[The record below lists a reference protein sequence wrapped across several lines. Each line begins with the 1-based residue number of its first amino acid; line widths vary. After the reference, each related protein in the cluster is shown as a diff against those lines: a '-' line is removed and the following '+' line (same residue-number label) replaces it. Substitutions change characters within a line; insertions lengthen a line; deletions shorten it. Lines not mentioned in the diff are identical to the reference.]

1 MFAVYDGHGGVEVAT
16 YCSKYFPDLLKS
28 LDEYKNGNIED
39 ALKKAFLKFDQS
51 LTSEE
56 AKKELNFLAGNS
68 ETEDKKKKEGEEQVV
83 EEEDEKNEVE
93 KLYDEG
99 KREF

>member
-1 MFAVYDGHGGVEVAT
+1 
-16 YCSKYFPDLLKS
+16 
-28 LDEYKNGNIED
+28 
-39 ALKKAFLKFDQS
+39 LKFDES

-68 ETEDKKKKEGEEQVV
+68 ESEENNKKKKEEGGEPEDE
-83 EEEDEKNEVE
+83 EEEDERNEVE

-99 KREF
+99 KFNSFLYQLDYLFSFYI